1 MMSKMSVKEMADS
14 MVDATKDLVARKL
27 RPLEER
33 IAALEA
39 ERHKSLADAF
49 QGPWLP
55 RATYLRG
62 ALVQH
67 GNAAW
72 LAVEDT
78 SAKPGEGEGWR
89 LLLRGAR

>member
-1 MMSKMSVKEMADS
+1 MSKEETARA
-14 MVDATKDLVARKL
+14 MVDATVGLIARKL
-27 RPLEER
+27 KPLEQR
-33 IAALEA
+33 IAALES

-67 GNAAW
+67 AGGAW
-72 LAVEDT
+72 LALEDT
-78 SAKPGEGEGWR
+78 DGKPGEAPGWR
-89 LLLRGAR
+89 LLVRGAR